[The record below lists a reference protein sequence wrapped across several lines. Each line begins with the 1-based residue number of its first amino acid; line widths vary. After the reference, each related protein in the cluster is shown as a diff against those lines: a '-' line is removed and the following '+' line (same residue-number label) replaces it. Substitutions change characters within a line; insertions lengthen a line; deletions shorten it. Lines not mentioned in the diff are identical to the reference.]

1 MGQDIAWAIDVS
13 PSRQK
18 TSINDEMTQA
28 ESLVDVEPEVQ
39 APIPKSNPNRKADL
53 KYQRFAKNIPIKTI
67 QDKKLKGNLR
77 NAEQKAV
84 EAAER
89 AAQSE
94 LLLTEESG

>member
-1 MGQDIAWAIDVS
+1 MGQEVAWTIDVS

-18 TSINDEMTQA
+18 TSTNDDQA
-28 ESLVDVEPEVQ
+28 EHLVDVEPEVQ
-39 APIPKSNPNRKADL
+39 APIPKSNPNRKPDL

-77 NAEQKAV
+77 KAEKKAV